1 MDTYA
6 NMQAVGIEPPR
17 MRGLDTDP
25 AAAAAAAPLSSR
37 GAAPLSSRG
46 AAAAAGAGGA
56 ALRSS
61 SSGLPPTATSSELAE
76 GPFGAAGF
84 DPFGLGPASGS
95 PAGAADGAG
104 RPAGGSAWSTQPDYS
119 RPGGGAGGDEDW
131 ANDWRGDVRR
141 SAAEG
146 AALLGGAGAAGAP
159 PRSDVR
165 QSAEAYSP
173 AQQASPGQG
182 GGVSMAGAR
191 LKQQCWV
198 ATHLKVVSPACPLV
212 QLLQTS
218 RRETGFLPLLCG
230 SHLPCCMRSLL
241 QVQAP
246 YMPSPYQP
254 APAAPPFAP
263 GALCM
268 LHTTQYTGGGDR
280 SCQAPC
286 WILWPASQPHFSVP
300 QRNRRGGAWLRRRAV
315 WAQGAA
321 PRAADHQG
329 LHQHR
334 GRPEADLLPKGGGML
349 GRSSPVHV
357 HCAQQV
363 VL

>member
-25 AAAAAAAPLSSR
+25 AAAAAGAPLSSR
-37 GAAPLSSRG
+37 GAAPLTSRGGG

-61 SSGLPPTATSSELAE
+61 SSGLPPAAASSEVAE

-95 PAGAADGAG
+95 PSGAADGAG
-104 RPAGGSAWSTQPDYS
+104 RPAGGSAWSTQPDFS
-119 RPGGGAGGDEDW
+119 RPGGGAGGEEDGPS
-131 ANDWRGDVRR
+131 DWRGDVRR

-182 GGVSMAGAR
+182 GGVSLAG
-191 LKQQCWV
+191 
-198 ATHLKVVSPACPLV
+198 
-212 QLLQTS
+212 
-218 RRETGFLPLLCG
+218 
-230 SHLPCCMRSLL
+230 
-241 QVQAP
+241 
-246 YMPSPYQP
+246 
-254 APAAPPFAP
+254 
-263 GALCM
+263 
-268 LHTTQYTGGGDR
+268 
-280 SCQAPC
+280 
-286 WILWPASQPHFSVP
+286 
-300 QRNRRGGAWLRRRAV
+300 
-315 WAQGAA
+315 
-321 PRAADHQG
+321 
-329 LHQHR
+329 
-334 GRPEADLLPKGGGML
+334 
-349 GRSSPVHV
+349 
-357 HCAQQV
+357 
-363 VL
+363 